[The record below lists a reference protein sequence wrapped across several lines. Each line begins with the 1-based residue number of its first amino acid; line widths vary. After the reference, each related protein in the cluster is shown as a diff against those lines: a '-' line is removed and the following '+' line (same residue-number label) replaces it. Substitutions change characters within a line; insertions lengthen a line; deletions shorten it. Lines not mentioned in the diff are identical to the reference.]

1 MVVWVTMRLSN
12 HLYILPYIWTNNWM
26 IIRSAALSFLCA
38 DTRLKIRVSSLNRY
52 LFCDSRSCPNNQSC
66 RNIQQGKTL
75 RFRCPLQSAPVRT
88 DGFFLPRNGCNI
100 APGTDPAMETVTED
114 FQNFSQRFSGA
125 DFCCRQTT
133 ASCTFVRQI
142 DICPTKVLAL
152 RGRGR
157 SRVATLFLAIYGYQP
172 KTDRHNR
179 QEAPNTELQVFFP
192 AQ

>member
-1 MVVWVTMRLSN
+1 
-12 HLYILPYIWTNNWM
+12 M

-142 DICPTKVLAL
+142 GICPTKVLAL
-152 RGRGR
+152 RGRAFSPVER
-157 SRVATLFLAIYGYQP
+157 LLNRYYGYRP
-172 KTDRHNR
+172 KTDRQDR
-179 QEAPNTELQVFFP
+179 KEAPNAEL
-192 AQ
+192 